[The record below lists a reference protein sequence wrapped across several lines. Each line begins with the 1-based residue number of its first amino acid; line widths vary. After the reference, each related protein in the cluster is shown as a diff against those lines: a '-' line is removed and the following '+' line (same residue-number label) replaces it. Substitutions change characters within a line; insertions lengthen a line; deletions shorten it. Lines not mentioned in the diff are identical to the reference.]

1 MNKKVIVLFKDEL
14 GRKIMI
20 EFVAFRPKKYSSLT
34 DDDNN
39 VIKGRGAKNV

>member
-20 EFVAFRPKKYSSLT
+20 EFVALRPKTSSFLT

>member
-20 EFVAFRPKKYSSLT
+20 ESVAFRPKTYSSLT